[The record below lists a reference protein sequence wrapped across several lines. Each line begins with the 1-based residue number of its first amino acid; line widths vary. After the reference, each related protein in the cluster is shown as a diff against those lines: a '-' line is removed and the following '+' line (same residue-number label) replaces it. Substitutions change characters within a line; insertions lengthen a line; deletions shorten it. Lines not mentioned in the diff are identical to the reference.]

1 MKKLTNILMIPAML
15 ACVGLS
21 SCMKEFNPKSYAPPL
36 SIGGYT
42 STSQVAKANLV
53 GYWSFNGNVVDSV
66 SNTAGTAVGTSFTGG
81 VVGQA
86 LQGANNS
93 YVVSAT
99 PAAIQNLTS
108 FTFTSWVHS
117 PQNTNGIVGI
127 MDIAHADNFW
137 GNLTVFWENGGTATS
152 GNLKIHVNNNGVD
165 AWLGNYAVADP
176 WDKWINIAVSY
187 DETSSTFKIY
197 INGSI
202 LATKTQ
208 AGYGPL
214 HFQLASN
221 MVFGTVQFQTNPS
234 LTSATTSQPW
244 ASYLTGQLDEVRIY
258 NKALSDNDV
267 SAIVKLE
274 GRGK

>member
-234 LTSATTSQPW
+234 LTSATTSQSW

-267 SAIVKLE
+267 SAIVKLD